1 MKRCSLYDPSTTW
14 FILGGMGMLYG
25 LSVGLCVFFIKRF
38 VFESLAV
45 DWVVIPLLMVFL
57 IPSFVIIPVLSRKER
72 VIGRH
77 LLRCR
82 FTPEGIHCG
91 GLFWKP
97 FLISWENIRTYGL
110 QVAGYAHVSMGLLFF
125 STEKEYYRKERI
137 ACISESRIVF
147 QLREDI
153 VSPLL
158 KFMPQDMKSRLEP
171 AIREAKEIYIQR

>member
-1 MKRCSLYDPSTTW
+1 MKRYTLYDPSTTW
-14 FILGGMGMLYG
+14 FILCGMGMLYG
-25 LSVGLCVFFIKRF
+25 LSVGLCVFFVKRF
-38 VFESLAV
+38 VLESLAV

-72 VIGRH
+72 VIGRY

-137 ACISESRIVF
+137 ACISESRIVL
-147 QLREDI
+147 QLREEI
-153 VSPLL
+153 VPPLL
-158 KFMPQDMKSRLEP
+158 EFMPQDMKIRLEP
-171 AIREAKEIYIQR
+171 AISEAKEIYIQR